1 MIGNILAAV
10 AGSATSAILGGGGRS
25 SQRLPQFD
33 RRPAPFRRRVEN
45 VMEPGT
51 KGMETL
57 PEESAQ
63 VGTLQALI
71 NKHKAIMASLDVDKQ
86 E

>member
-1 MIGNILAAV
+1 MIGSIIASV
-10 AGSATSAILGGGGRS
+10 AGSAVSSIFGGGS
-25 SQRLPQFD
+25 KSQTLPAKFD

-45 VMEPGT
+45 VMEPDT

-57 PEESAQ
+57 PEESAS

-71 NKHKAIMASLDVDKQ
+71 NKHEAIMASFDVDKQ